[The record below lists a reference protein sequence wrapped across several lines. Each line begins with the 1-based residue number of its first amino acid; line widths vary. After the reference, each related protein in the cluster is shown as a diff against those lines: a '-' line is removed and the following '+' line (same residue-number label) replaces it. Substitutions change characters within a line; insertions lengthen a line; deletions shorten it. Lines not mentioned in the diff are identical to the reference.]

1 MNKDI
6 YVFGRHANGEDF
18 QYPED
23 GVAVVFTN
31 FINRAKT
38 TRTIAIHRKVNLMY
52 YGYIQRISDNSLLG
66 ICIVLNDVMLS
77 DKQDNLSI
85 FKTSVDSMFSR
96 IDTQTLLK
104 LLEDKP
110 SAAKNIYTSIE
121 LDLVDLSEELDKL
134 DFVTLSPLSYKT
146 PAGSIKE
153 FSSDNDWTQIV
164 ASSHTNTYTY
174 ISDIVELTAQDKES
188 QIKPEKD
195 EPLELPTPTEYILDV
210 LKAIAIALI
219 LLFLYI
225 FVDLIILYL
234 SQE

>member
-164 ASSHTNTYTY
+164 ASSHMNTYTYTY
-174 ISDIVELTAQDKES
+174 ISDPVKLTAQDKES
-188 QIKPEKD
+188 QIQTQEN
-195 EPLELPTPTEYILDV
+195 ESLEIPTPTEIILDFFRVITITLALLISSV
-210 LKAIAIALI
+210 LFF
-219 LLFLYI
+219 LFL
-225 FVDLIILYL
+225 
-234 SQE
+234 SS

>member
-66 ICIVLNDVMLS
+66 ICFVLNNVMLS
-77 DKQDNLSI
+77 NKQNNLSI
-85 FKTSVDSMFSR
+85 LKKSVCSMFSR
-96 IDTQTLLK
+96 IDTQTLLNIK
-104 LLEDKP
+104 GNP
-110 SAAKNIYTSIE
+110 SSVKNIYTSIE
-121 LDLVDLSEELDKL
+121 PDLVDLSEELDKL
-134 DFVTLSPLSYKT
+134 DFVTLSPLSYKR

-153 FSSDNDWTQIV
+153 FSSDNDWAQIV
-164 ASSHTNTYTY
+164 ASSHTNSYTY
-174 ISDIVELTAQDKES
+174 ISDPIKQTAQDNGS

-195 EPLELPTPTEYILDV
+195 EPLELPTLTESILDFFKV
-210 LKAIAIALI
+210 ITIALLI
-219 LLFLYI
+219 SITLFLLF
-225 FVDLIILYL
+225 F
-234 SQE
+234 S

>member
-6 YVFGRHANGEDF
+6 YVFGRHANGIDF

-23 GVAVVFTN
+23 GLSAVFTN
-31 FINRAKT
+31 FINHAKT
-38 TRTIAIHRKVNLMY
+38 AQSIAIHRKGNLMY

-77 DKQDNLSI
+77 DKQENLSI
-85 FKTSVDSMFSR
+85 FKKSAGSMFSR
-96 IDTQTLLK
+96 IDTQALLNI
-104 LLEDKP
+104 EDKP
-110 SAAKNIYTSIE
+110 SSAKNIYTSIE
-121 LDLVDLSEELDKL
+121 PDLVDLSEELDKL
-134 DFVTLSPLSYKT
+134 DFITLSPLSFKR

-153 FSSDNDWTQIV
+153 FSSDNDWAQIA

-195 EPLELPTPTEYILDV
+195 EPLELPTPTESILDFFKV
-210 LKAIAIALI
+210 ITIAL
-219 LLFLYI
+219 LMGHQQKP
-225 FVDLIILYL
+225 V
-234 SQE
+234 

>member
-38 TRTIAIHRKVNLMY
+38 TRTIAIHRKGNLMY
-52 YGYIQRISDNSLLG
+52 YGYIHRISDNSLLG

-77 DKQDNLSI
+77 DKQENLSI
-85 FKTSVDSMFSR
+85 FKKSAGSMFSR
-96 IDTQTLLK
+96 IDTQALLNI
-104 LLEDKP
+104 EDKP
-110 SAAKNIYTSIE
+110 SSAKNIYTSIE
-121 LDLVDLSEELDKL
+121 PDLVDLSEDLDKL
-134 DFVTLSPLSYKT
+134 DFITLSPLSFKR

-174 ISDIVELTAQDKES
+174 ISDSVELTVEDNGS
-188 QIKPEKD
+188 QIKTEK
-195 EPLELPTPTEYILDV
+195 EEALELPTPTEYILDV

-219 LLFLYI
+219 FLILFI
-225 FVDLIILYL
+225 FVALIILYL
-234 SQE
+234 SQ